1 MILLTSQYNWLNE
14 ISVLFT
20 KCPSIVN
27 TGLILDEIK
36 LAVIILPKLMTWV
49 VELFTIVKEVWYRK
63 FHNSF
68 FKHNLSKLM
77 ADAVLKT
84 WSGDKNL
91 HYIQRISIIGSSFAI
106 AVLSECSTA
115 HIT

>member
-1 MILLTSQYNWLNE
+1 
-14 ISVLFT
+14 
-20 KCPSIVN
+20 
-27 TGLILDEIK
+27 
-36 LAVIILPKLMTWV
+36 
-49 VELFTIVKEVWYRK
+49 
-63 FHNSF
+63 
-68 FKHNLSKLM
+68 M

-106 AVLSECSTA
+106 AVLSECSSA